1 MTVKN
6 LIQRVRDWQI
16 KKLGG
21 YTAKEYD
28 TINRLPVRE
37 FTVDRRNVEHLTTR
51 IQIRRNFLTHGIY
64 PDSACIKH
72 ELTMNLLMLIEGH
85 MKIMRLPD
93 DHYTDVVVYEASI
106 DIMRKD

>member
-1 MTVKN
+1 MKN
-6 LIQRVRDWQI
+6 LIQRVRDWWI

-28 TINRLPVRE
+28 TINWLPVRE
-37 FTVDRRNVEHLTTR
+37 LTIDRRNVEHLTTR
-51 IQIRRNFLTHGIY
+51 IQIRRNLLTHGIY

-72 ELTMNLLMLIEGH
+72 ELTMNLMLLIEEH
-85 MKIMRLPD
+85 MKIMRLLD

-106 DIMRKD
+106 DIVREN